1 MDLHGLKG
9 ERVIQGQ
16 TRILVI
22 EDDKCFVDA
31 LRLALKEFALKI
43 DWAKSSQDA
52 FSFLKESSPYAVA
65 IIDQHLPGIKGDELA
80 SAIRKQYPELQVI
93 FATGDLT
100 HETLTNLLKTGLA
113 VGFIPKGM
121 DSESIL
127 GPVMKAVGAFEQ
139 ERRILAG
146 ETTLPMEAERKLLSA
161 GIVGRSQA
169 LLDILK
175 RREAYKKFPAPTLIL
190 GESGTG
196 KEVIAHAFANEVS
209 EILPVN
215 CSTFI
220 ERENL
225 MEAELFGVI
234 KGAFTGADRD
244 RQGLF
249 EIAKGRIIFL
259 DEIHQLSLAA
269 QAKLLR
275 VLQEKKVV
283 RVGDNSQNAR
293 ACDFK
298 IISAGKPEIIEMMK
312 AGSFLPDLYYRIATY
327 LVTIP
332 ALSERREDIEP
343 LVEYFA
349 KSLRYKTN
357 IQKHFR
363 ASTIR
368 LMESYPWPG
377 EVRELRNMVE
387 QLFGESKGEV
397 IEPKDFA
404 EALERKLQVIPK
416 LNLEAVGYETYMRMI
431 ETDYITSALSHS
443 GTQKDAAL
451 RMGMSKSTLNHRL
464 KILGINADEWL
475 RADIKTKQKFRQ
487 EELIKA

>member
-1 MDLHGLKG
+1 MVK
-9 ERVIQGQ
+9 GQ

-22 EDDKCFVDA
+22 EDDKVFVDA
-31 LRLALKEFALKI
+31 VRYALKEISVEI
-43 DWAKSSQDA
+43 DWAKSSQEA
-52 FSFLKESSPYAVA
+52 LNFLKTSTPYAVA

-80 SAIRKQYPELQVI
+80 LAIRKQYAELQII

-100 HETLTNLLKTGLA
+100 QETLTELLKTGLA
-113 VGFIPKGM
+113 VGFIPKG
-121 DSESIL
+121 SSREVLLNPIL
-127 GPVMKAVGAFEQ
+127 KAIQSFEH

-146 ETTLPMEAERKLLSA
+146 ETLPLLEVERKLSA
-161 GIVGRSQA
+161 SGIIGRSEA

-175 RREAYKKFPAPTLIL
+175 RAENFKRLPAPTLIL

-196 KEVIAHAFANEVS
+196 KEVIAHAFAKDFN

-220 ERENL
+220 GREHL
-225 MEAELFGVI
+225 MESELFGVV
-234 KGAFTGADRD
+234 KGAFTGADKD

-249 EIAKGRIIFL
+249 EQAKGRVIFL
-259 DEIHQLSLAA
+259 DEIHHLSLPA

-283 RVGDNSQNAR
+283 RVGDTSENAR
-293 ACDFK
+293 PCDFK
-298 IISAGKPEIIEMMK
+298 IISAGKPELIEMMK
-312 AGSFLPDLYYRIATY
+312 VGTFLPDLYYRIATY
-327 LVTIP
+327 IVKIP
-332 ALSERREDIEP
+332 PLSERREDIEP

-349 KSLRYKTN
+349 KEIRYKTK

-363 ASTIR
+363 AATIR
-368 LMESYPWPG
+368 LMESYPWTG

-387 QLFGESKGEV
+387 QLFGESKSDV
-397 IEPKDFA
+397 IEPRDFA
-404 EALERKLQVIPK
+404 DALERKLKVIPK

-431 ETDYITSALSHS
+431 ETDYITGSLRNAA
-443 GTQKDAAL
+443 TQKEAAQ

-464 KILGINADEWL
+464 KLLGINAEEWL
-475 RADIKTKQKFRQ
+475 RLETKSKRSQQ
-487 EELIKA
+487 EIEIT